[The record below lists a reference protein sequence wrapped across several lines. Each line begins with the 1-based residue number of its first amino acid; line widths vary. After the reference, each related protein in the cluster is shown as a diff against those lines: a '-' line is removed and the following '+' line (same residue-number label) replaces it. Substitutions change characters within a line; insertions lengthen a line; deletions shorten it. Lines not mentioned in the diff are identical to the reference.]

1 MTRRVSVE
9 AVEEEEKE
17 QLEVDVPVMSVQ
29 EGQIC
34 SMLVDEFVSEENKD
48 PLEEVDESGDP
59 RPCDCWK
66 KWCLFCDVGHWWLLC
81 FSYFL

>member
-1 MTRRVSVE
+1 MMTRRVSVE

-34 SMLVDEFVSEENKD
+34 SMLRVRGEQRST
-48 PLEEVDESGDP
+48 
-59 RPCDCWK
+59 
-66 KWCLFCDVGHWWLLC
+66 
-81 FSYFL
+81 